1 MFLEVIGYERA
12 LPRQVTGIRAG
23 QAGGRQIAQVSATT
37 TTTTTTP
44 TTAAEMTPIPGPSSS
59 AVALSETPE
68 GAIICQSVRDV

>member
-37 TTTTTTP
+37 TTTTTT
-44 TTAAEMTPIPGPSSS
+44 MTPIPGPSSS

>member
-37 TTTTTTP
+37 TTTTTP

-59 AVALSETPE
+59 AVAYSETPE

>member
-37 TTTTTTP
+37 TTTT
-44 TTAAEMTPIPGPSSS
+44 AAEMTPIPGPSSS
-59 AVALSETPE
+59 AVAYSETPE
-68 GAIICQSVRDV
+68 GAIICQSVRDA

>member
-23 QAGGRQIAQVSATT
+23 QAGGRQIAQVSAT

>member
-59 AVALSETPE
+59 AIAYSETPE

>member
-59 AVALSETPE
+59 AVAFSETPE

>member
-37 TTTTTTP
+37 TTP

-59 AVALSETPE
+59 AVAYSETPE

>member
-37 TTTTTTP
+37 TTTTTP

-59 AVALSETPE
+59 AVAFSETPE

>member
-37 TTTTTTP
+37 TTTTTT
-44 TTAAEMTPIPGPSSS
+44 AAEMTPIPGPSSS